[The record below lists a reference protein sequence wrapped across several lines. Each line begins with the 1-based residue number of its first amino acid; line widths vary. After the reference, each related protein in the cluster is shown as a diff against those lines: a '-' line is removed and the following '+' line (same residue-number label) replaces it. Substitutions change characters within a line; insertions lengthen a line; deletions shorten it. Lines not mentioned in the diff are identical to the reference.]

1 MKVKFGVVMLLFFMA
16 TSCVKSQNDKVQV
29 VNATI
34 FEEKMKEEGVQLID
48 VRTPQEFASGHLPN
62 AVNINISDPDFEKKM
77 QGLDKNKPVLV
88 YCKSGGRSGRA
99 CSQLKDLEFTTII
112 DIDGGI
118 TDWQASGKPIE
129 N

>member
-1 MKVKFGVVMLLFFMA
+1 MLLFFMA
-16 TSCVKSQNDKVQV
+16 TSCVKSQTDKVQV

-62 AVNINISDPDFEKKM
+62 AVNINISGPDFEEKM

-99 CSQLKDLEFTTII
+99 CSQLKEMEFTTII
-112 DIDGGI
+112 DLDGGI
-118 TDWQASGKPIE
+118 TDWRASGKPVE